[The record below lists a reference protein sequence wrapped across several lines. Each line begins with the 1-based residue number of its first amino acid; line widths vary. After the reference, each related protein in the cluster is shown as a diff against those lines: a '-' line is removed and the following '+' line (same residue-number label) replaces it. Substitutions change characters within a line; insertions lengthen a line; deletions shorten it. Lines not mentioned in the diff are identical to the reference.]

1 MPLAIGSNPIPS
13 TSHSSSKVAWSLST
27 INIQIPMCEGQSDSW
42 RMRLN
47 SRAKLKLPLPWASM
61 QV

>member
-47 SRAKLKLPLPWASM
+47 SRANLKLPLPW
-61 QV
+61 VF